1 VRDVKGAGSYVWICV
16 ILCVLSAVICGGCG
30 YYLNLIGAFLVTRD
44 EKVLLDKKWIG
55 RVMEKHAEFR
65 GLEVREDSAGF
76 VYLKGEL
83 PSERSKQELRRLLTE
98 QGGEEW
104 ADARLRN
111 AVSVAPGPG
120 AGAVPKPNGGTAE
133 GDENGVRGVEKGE

>member
-1 VRDVKGAGSYVWICV
+1 MKGAGSYVWICV
-16 ILCVLSAVICGGCG
+16 ILCVLSAVLCGACG
-30 YYLNLIGAFLVTRD
+30 YVVGRNGSWLLTMD
-44 EKVLLDKKWIG
+44 EKVLLDKKRIE
-55 RVMEKHAEFR
+55 RVMEKHAQFR

-104 ADARLRN
+104 ADARLWM
-111 AVSVAPGPG
+111 AVRVARGPGPAAMPK
-120 AGAVPKPNGGTAE
+120 AGTGTTMALPAQ
-133 GDENGVRGVEKGE
+133 GK

>member
-1 VRDVKGAGSYVWICV
+1 VLCGA
-16 ILCVLSAVICGGCG
+16 CG

-44 EKVLLDKKWIG
+44 EKVLLDKKWIE

-65 GLEVREDSAGF
+65 GLKIREDSAGF

-104 ADARLRN
+104 ADARLRF
-111 AVSVAPGPG
+111 AVRVAPGPG
-120 AGAVPKPNGGTAE
+120 AAAMPKPSAGTTMELPA
-133 GDENGVRGVEKGE
+133 RGK